1 MVVLK
6 GVKLSDVSKIS
17 ISLILGGF
25 VIIGVSF
32 YFFAELAE
40 EVMEKEP
47 LIIDK
52 LAINMMN
59 NIQQAWLGN
68 AFGMITEAGS
78 VLWLSIAS
86 GLLLVYLLFI
96 SDKSK
101 WVSVYFLVNMLGIS
115 LLTKVLKL
123 AFERKRPDILE
134 KYDGTGFSFPS
145 GHSTGAIVFYG
156 FVIYIVFITNMK
168 SSVKWI
174 LNSFLGLLILL
185 VGLSRVYVGVHYFS
199 DILAGFSF
207 GLAWLLICILALEVT
222 LWRQQ
227 RRQKKKQEALF
238 S

>member
-1 MVVLK
+1 MVLK